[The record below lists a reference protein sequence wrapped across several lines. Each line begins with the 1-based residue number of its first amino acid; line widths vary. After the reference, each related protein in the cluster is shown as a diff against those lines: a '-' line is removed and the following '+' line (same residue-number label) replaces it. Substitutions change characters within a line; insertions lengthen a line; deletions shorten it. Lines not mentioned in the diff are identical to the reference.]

1 MKGGRNCNMY
11 NSKQVCCTSEIQK
24 LWQSKPSKGGDLMAI
39 NKYSLASVESNFKYF
54 CYRHPN
60 EIKQHSVQYNVDFDF
75 K

>member
-1 MKGGRNCNMY
+1 MEGGRNCNMY

-24 LWQSKPSKGGDLMAI
+24 LWQSKPRKGGHCMAI
-39 NKYSLASVESNFKYF
+39 DNIHLQVLRAISNIFVI
-54 CYRHPN
+54 RHPN